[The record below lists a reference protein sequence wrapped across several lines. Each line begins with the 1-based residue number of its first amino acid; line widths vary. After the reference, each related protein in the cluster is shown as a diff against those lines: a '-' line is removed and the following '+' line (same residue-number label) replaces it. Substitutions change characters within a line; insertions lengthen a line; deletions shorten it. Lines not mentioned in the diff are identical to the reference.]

1 MASGLGTATGT
12 ATATATAVDQLLAQ
26 TLQAATNPSHEIVQ
40 KAEAQLREWEHEPGF
55 FPAIARLSVCQ
66 AADSSNRSRAA
77 GPTEAEAGGP
87 GAAAAATTEAEVK
100 VRWMAAVYL
109 KNGVE
114 RYWRPN
120 SRQELPAEQKQQIRD
135 VLVRHYD
142 AEEVPQVGLQVA
154 VLLGRLA
161 RIDYPR
167 YWPELLPTL
176 MEQLQGCRSEAD
188 SQPECARQQRVLLV
202 LHYVLK
208 ALASRRIM
216 PEQRAFEE
224 LGGQIFGY
232 LAWDVWAPLT
242 ARFLQFVR
250 KEEGLALSALQRGY
264 LVMRSMRKLVVYGS
278 AKPYKSTDHMN
289 FVEQLFQRLRQ
300 FLELRY
306 ELRMGS
312 SGSPVTATILVEL
325 ERFVLKMMKT
335 LNELMD
341 RHSVS
346 FARFVPVALD
356 FSFHYVFHEGTALIF
371 DAGDR
376 INFSSF
382 VIQALNMLKGIMLSG
397 NDTISASAHG
407 AAGASLEDELL
418 ASAAQ
423 SHAKFFTAER
433 VTYICEKIVTH
444 YFLLTQQELEEWQ
457 QDPEVYDQDD
467 AGGDAWKYALR
478 PSVETLYFTCFTQHS
493 QVMIQEVLRFVRRAQ
508 QLQLTPESDLK
519 AILLKDAIYNAVGQ
533 AAFHFFNKLD
543 FGAWLTSQLLAELRI
558 EAPNFRILR
567 RRIIWLVGHWVGVQL
582 PRELRPL
589 AYEACLH
596 LLRPVEDMPTR
607 LAAARTLTLLMDD
620 FEFMPEAFHPY
631 FPPVFEALFLLLHEA
646 EECDTKIVVLTTMTL
661 VIEKMSEYIEPQ
673 ALQFIAYLPLLWR
686 ESEEYNLLRC
696 SIMSTLEQLVRT
708 LRDVPESMKPFL
720 YSVIRLSTDL
730 QQHSHVYLIE
740 DGIMLWLAVIGNST
754 VLTPELLALCDHLLP
769 IIEMSSENLRT
780 VLQLIHAYI
789 LLDAQAYLSRYGE
802 GFVAYCV
809 RSFEDIRV
817 EGIIAMLRI
826 FETCLKTDAAMG
838 LRLVRPAL
846 PFVFL
851 QVYLKQEYPMT
862 MGWYLTIVARTLLID
877 QAVFMSVV
885 QELQQTDALAR
896 ILDVWI
902 EMFPMVPD
910 THAEKRKL
918 FCLAFASIF
927 GSNELLLARLPHILQ
942 LVDETL
948 GEVMDKQYSVVEEG
962 AAKTTP
968 RYYDSLVIHDEHEL
982 DEIQQAGHAVVED
995 FHSKVYPSKTYHDD
1009 RHRQLVL
1016 KDPVY
1021 KIPLTEYL
1029 KWQLQSL
1036 QAQLGGQRYE
1046 QLMRSVVPEVLERIT
1061 MYIEQTVPKACVV
1074 CAGSASGNGFES
1086 GPGAASA
1093 DDSLPGGPAESG

>member
-1 MASGLGTATGT
+1 MEMATG
-12 ATATATAVDQLLAQ
+12 AVSGAAAAGAGASVEQLVAQ

-40 KAEAQLREWEHEPGF
+40 KAEAQLREWEQQPGF
-55 FPAIARLSVCQ
+55 FPTIARLSMRRGGGGDVVSSTE
-66 AADSSNRSRAA
+66 DS
-77 GPTEAEAGGP
+77 
-87 GAAAAATTEAEVK
+87 EVK

-120 SRQELPAEQKQQIRD
+120 SRQELPAEQKQQIRE
-135 VLVRHYD
+135 VLLRHYD
-142 AEEVPQVGLQVA
+142 AEEVPQVALQVA

-161 RIDYPR
+161 RTDYPR
-167 YWPELLPTL
+167 FWPDLLPTL
-176 MEQLQGCRSEAD
+176 MKQLQSCGTDGD
-188 SQPECARQQRVLLV
+188 SALQQRILIV

-208 ALASRRIM
+208 ALASRRLM
-216 PEQRAFEE
+216 AEQRAFQE
-224 LGGQIFGY
+224 LGLQIFGY
-232 LAWDVWAPLT
+232 LAWDIWAPLT
-242 ARFLQFVR
+242 TRFLQLVR
-250 KEEGLALSALQRGY
+250 KDEAMALNALQRAY
-264 LVMRSMRKLVVYGS
+264 VVMRSLRKLVVYGC

-300 FLELRY
+300 CLELRY
-306 ELRMGS
+306 ELKVGS
-312 SGSPVTATILVEL
+312 ATPGTATILTEL
-325 ERFVLKMMKT
+325 ERFVIKMMKT
-335 LNELMD
+335 LNELME

-346 FARFVPVALD
+346 FARFVPVALE

-376 INFSSF
+376 INFKNF
-382 VIQALNMLKGIMLSG
+382 AIQALNMLKGIMLSG
-397 NDTISASAHG
+397 NDSISAPPEGGAHI
-407 AAGASLEDELL
+407 EDELL

-423 SHAKFFTAER
+423 SQAKFFTAER

-457 QDPEVYDQDD
+457 QDPEGYDQDD
-467 AGGDAWKYALR
+467 GGGDAWKYALR

-493 QVMIQEVLRFVRRAQ
+493 QVMIPEVLRFVRRAQ

-543 FGAWLTSQLLAELRI
+543 FGAWLTSQLLAELRV
-558 EAPNFRILR
+558 EALNFRILR

-596 LLRPVEDMPTR
+596 LLRPQEDMPTR
-607 LAAARTLTLLMDD
+607 LAAARTLNLLIDD

-631 FPPVFEALFLLLHEA
+631 FPSLFEALFLLLHEA
-646 EECDTKIVVLTTMTL
+646 GECDTKIVVLGTMTL
-661 VIEKMSEYIEPQ
+661 LVEKMSEYIEPQ

-686 ESEEYNLLRC
+686 ESEEHDLLRC
-696 SIMSTLEQLVRT
+696 AIIGTLEQLVRT
-708 LRDVPESMKPFL
+708 IRDVPEPMKPFL
-720 YSVIRLSTDL
+720 YSVIELSTDL
-730 QQHSHVYLIE
+730 QQPSHVYLIE

-754 VLTPELLALCDHLLP
+754 ALTPELLGLCDHLLP

-826 FETCLKTDAAMG
+826 IETCLKTDAALG

-846 PFVFL
+846 PFVFQ
-851 QVYLKQEYPMT
+851 QVCLKQEYPMT

-877 QAVFMSVV
+877 QSVFMSVV
-885 QELQQTDALAR
+885 QQLPQADALAR

-948 GEVMDKQYSVVEEG
+948 GEVMDKQYAATEEG
-962 AAKTTP
+962 ASQATP
-968 RYYDSLVIHDEHEL
+968 RFYDSLVIHDEHEL
-982 DEIQQAGHAVVED
+982 DDLQQQLGSGGGVSEE
-995 FHSKVYPSKTYHDD
+995 FHTKGYPAKTYHDD

-1036 QAQLGGQRYE
+1036 QAQLGSQRYE
-1046 QLMRSVVPEVLERIT
+1046 QVMCSVVPEVRERIT

-1074 CAGSASGNGFES
+1074 CAGSGSGSGAPADRTLSEQVES
-1086 GPGAASA
+1086 G
-1093 DDSLPGGPAESG
+1093 

>member
-1 MASGLGTATGT
+1 MAMATGAA
-12 ATATATAVDQLLAQ
+12 ATVDQLVAE
-26 TLQAATNPSHEIVQ
+26 TLQAATNPSPEIVQ
-40 KAEAQLREWEHEPGF
+40 KAEAQLREWEQQPGF
-55 FPAIARLSVCQ
+55 FPTIARLSMRRQ
-66 AADSSNRSRAA
+66 SRSEADAASD
-77 GPTEAEAGGP
+77 
-87 GAAAAATTEAEVK
+87 AEVK

-135 VLVRHYD
+135 VLIQHYD
-142 AEEVPQVGLQVA
+142 AEEVPQVALQVA

-161 RIDYPR
+161 RTDYPR
-167 YWPELLPTL
+167 FWPDLLPTL
-176 MEQLQGCRSEAD
+176 IKQLQTCRTEAD
-188 SQPECARQQRVLLV
+188 SGAECALQQRILVV

-208 ALASRRIM
+208 ALASRRLM
-216 PEQRAFEE
+216 AEQRAFEE
-224 LGGQIFGY
+224 VGSQIFSY
-232 LAWDVWAPLT
+232 LAWDIWSPLT

-250 KEEGLALSALQRGY
+250 KEESVALSALQRSY
-264 LVMRSMRKLVVYGS
+264 VVMRSLRKLVVYGC

-289 FVEQLFQRLRQ
+289 FIEQLFQRLRQ
-300 FLELRY
+300 CLELRY
-306 ELRMGS
+306 ELRIGS
-312 SGSPVTATILVEL
+312 VTPVTSTILTEL
-325 ERFVLKMMKT
+325 ERFILKMMKT
-335 LNELMD
+335 LNEVME
-341 RHSVS
+341 RHSIS
-346 FARFVPVALD
+346 FARFVPVALE

-376 INFSSF
+376 MNFSTF
-382 VIQALNMLKGIMLSG
+382 AIQALNMLKGIMLNG
-397 NDTISASAHG
+397 NDTISAPADG
-407 AAGASLEDELL
+407 LPGMSLEDELL
-418 ASAAQ
+418 AGAAQ

-457 QDPEVYDQDD
+457 QDPEGYDQDD
-467 AGGDAWKYALR
+467 GGGDAWKYALR

-493 QVMIQEVLRFVRRAQ
+493 QVMVQEVLRFVRRAQ
-508 QLQLTPESDLK
+508 QLQLTADSDLK

-567 RRIIWLVGHWVGVQL
+567 RRIIWLVGNWVGVQL
-582 PRELRPL
+582 PRELRPV

-596 LLRPVEDMPTR
+596 LLRRQEDMPTR
-607 LAAARTLTLLMDD
+607 LAAARTLNLLIDD

-631 FPPVFEALFLLLHEA
+631 FPSLFEALFMLLHEA
-646 EECDTKIVVLTTMTL
+646 EECDTKIVVLGTMTL
-661 VIEKMSEYIEPQ
+661 LVEKMSEYIEPQ
-673 ALQFIAYLPLLWR
+673 ALQFIAYLPMLWR
-686 ESEEYNLLRC
+686 ESEEYDLLRC
-696 SIMSTLEQLVRT
+696 AIIGTLEQLVRT
-708 LRDVPESMKPFL
+708 IRDVPEPMKPFL
-720 YSVIRLSTDL
+720 YSVIKLSTDL

-754 VLTPELLALCDHLLP
+754 ALTPELLALCDHLLP
-769 IIEMSSENLRT
+769 IIEMSSENMRT

-802 GFVAYCV
+802 SFVAFCV

-846 PFVFL
+846 PFVFQ
-851 QVYLKQEYPMT
+851 QVCLKQEYPMT

-877 QAVFMSVV
+877 QTVFMSVV
-885 QELQQTDALAR
+885 QELTQADALAR

-948 GEVMDKQYSVVEEG
+948 GEVMDKQYAVAEEG

-968 RYYDSLVIHDEHEL
+968 RFYDSLVIHDEHEL
-982 DEIQQAGHAVVED
+982 DDLQQQLGSGGED
-995 FHSKVYPSKTYHDD
+995 FHSKGYSAKTYHDD

-1036 QAQLGGQRYE
+1036 QAQLGAQRYE

-1074 CAGSASGNGFES
+1074 CAGSSGSGNGFEYGS
-1086 GPGAASA
+1086 GVPSA
-1093 DDSLPGGPAESG
+1093 DDTLAGGSVESG

>member
-1 MASGLGTATGT
+1 MAMATGAASGA
-12 ATATATAVDQLLAQ
+12 AAAVAGASVEQLVAQ

-40 KAEAQLREWEHEPGF
+40 KAEAQLREWEQQPGF
-55 FPAIARLSVCQ
+55 FPTIARLSMRRGGGGGEGVSSTE
-66 AADSSNRSRAA
+66 DS
-77 GPTEAEAGGP
+77 
-87 GAAAAATTEAEVK
+87 EVK

-120 SRQELPAEQKQQIRD
+120 SRQELPAEQKQQIRE
-135 VLVRHYD
+135 VLLRHYD
-142 AEEVPQVGLQVA
+142 AEEVPQVALQIA

-161 RIDYPR
+161 RTDYPR
-167 YWPELLPTL
+167 FWPELLPTL
-176 MEQLQGCRSEAD
+176 MKQLQSCSTDGD
-188 SQPECARQQRVLLV
+188 SALQQRILIV

-208 ALASRRIM
+208 ALASRRLM
-216 PEQRAFEE
+216 AEQRAFEE
-224 LGGQIFGY
+224 LGSQIFAY
-232 LAWDVWAPLT
+232 LAWDIWAPLT
-242 ARFLQFVR
+242 TRFLQLVR
-250 KEEGLALSALQRGY
+250 KEQAMALNALQRAY
-264 LVMRSMRKLVVYGS
+264 VVMRSLRKLVVYGC

-300 FLELRY
+300 CLELRY
-306 ELRMGS
+306 ELKMGS
-312 SGSPVTATILVEL
+312 ATPGTATILTEL
-325 ERFVLKMMKT
+325 ERFVIKMMKT
-335 LNELMD
+335 LNELME

-346 FARFVPVALD
+346 FARFVPVALE

-376 INFSSF
+376 INFKNF
-382 VIQALNMLKGIMLSG
+382 AIQALNMLKGIMLSG
-397 NDTISASAHG
+397 NDSISAPPEG
-407 AAGASLEDELL
+407 GASIEDELL

-457 QDPEVYDQDD
+457 QDPEGYDFLP
-467 AGGDAWKYALR
+467 GSL
-478 PSVETLYFTCFTQHS
+478 S
-493 QVMIQEVLRFVRRAQ
+493 
-508 QLQLTPESDLK
+508 
-519 AILLKDAIYNAVGQ
+519 
-533 AAFHFFNKLD
+533 
-543 FGAWLTSQLLAELRI
+543 
-558 EAPNFRILR
+558 PNIFSSL
-567 RRIIWLVGHWVGVQL
+567 
-582 PRELRPL
+582 
-589 AYEACLH
+589 
-596 LLRPVEDMPTR
+596 
-607 LAAARTLTLLMDD
+607 
-620 FEFMPEAFHPY
+620 
-631 FPPVFEALFLLLHEA
+631 FEALFLLLHEA
-646 EECDTKIVVLTTMTL
+646 GECDTKIVVLGTMTL
-661 VIEKMSEYIEPQ
+661 LVEKMSEYIEPQ

-686 ESEEYNLLRC
+686 ESEEYDLLRC
-696 SIMSTLEQLVRT
+696 AIIGTLEQLVRT
-708 LRDVPESMKPFL
+708 IRDVPEPMKPFL
-720 YSVIRLSTDL
+720 YSVIELSTDL

-754 VLTPELLALCDHLLP
+754 ALTPELLALCDHLLP

-846 PFVFL
+846 PFVFQ
-851 QVYLKQEYPMT
+851 QVCLKQEYPMT

-877 QAVFMSVV
+877 QSVFMSVV
-885 QELQQTDALAR
+885 QQLPQADALAR

-948 GEVMDKQYSVVEEG
+948 GEVMDKQYAATDEG
-962 AAKTTP
+962 ASKTTP
-968 RYYDSLVIHDEHEL
+968 RFYDSLVIHDEHEL
-982 DEIQQAGHAVVED
+982 DELQQQLGSGGGVSED
-995 FHSKVYPSKTYHDD
+995 FHTKGYPAKTYHDD

-1036 QAQLGGQRYE
+1036 QAQLGSQRYE
-1046 QLMRSVVPEVLERIT
+1046 QVMCSVVPEVLERIT

-1074 CAGSASGNGFES
+1074 CAGSGSGSGSGAPADETLSEQVES
-1086 GPGAASA
+1086 G
-1093 DDSLPGGPAESG
+1093 

>member
-1 MASGLGTATGT
+1 MATAMATG
-12 ATATATAVDQLLAQ
+12 AAAAAGAGAGASVEQLVAQ

-40 KAEAQLREWEHEPGF
+40 KAEAQLREWEQQPGF
-55 FPAIARLSVCQ
+55 FPTIARLSMRRSSCSSG
-66 AADSSNRSRAA
+66 ADSTQDS
-77 GPTEAEAGGP
+77 
-87 GAAAAATTEAEVK
+87 EVK

-120 SRQELPAEQKQQIRD
+120 SRQELPAEQKQQIRE
-135 VLVRHYD
+135 VLLRHYD
-142 AEEVPQVGLQVA
+142 AEEVPQVALQIA

-161 RIDYPR
+161 RTDYPR
-167 YWPELLPTL
+167 FWPELLPTL
-176 MEQLQGCRSEAD
+176 MKQLQACSADREA
-188 SQPECARQQRVLLV
+188 ALQQRILLV

-208 ALASRRIM
+208 ALASRRLM
-216 PEQRAFEE
+216 AEQRYFEE
-224 LGGQIFGY
+224 LGSQIFGY
-232 LAWDVWAPLT
+232 LAWEIWAPLT
-242 ARFLQFVR
+242 GRFFELVR
-250 KEEGLALSALQRGY
+250 KEEALALSALQRAY
-264 LVMRSMRKLVVYGS
+264 VVMRSLRKLVVYGCS
-278 AKPYKSTDHMN
+278 KPYKSTDHMN

-300 FLELRY
+300 CLELRY

-312 SGSPVTATILVEL
+312 NSPGTAAILTEL

-346 FARFVPVALD
+346 FARFVPVALE

-376 INFSSF
+376 INFGNF
-382 VIQALNMLKGIMLSG
+382 AIQALNMLKGIMLSG
-397 NDTISASAHG
+397 NDSISAPPEG
-407 AAGASLEDELL
+407 AAGVSIEDELL
-418 ASAAQ
+418 AGAAQ

-433 VTYICEKIVTH
+433 ITYICEKIVTH

-457 QDPEVYDQDD
+457 QDPEGYDQDD
-467 AGGDAWKYALR
+467 GGGDAWKYALR

-493 QVMIQEVLRFVRRAQ
+493 AVMIQEVLRFVRRAQ

-543 FGAWLTSQLLAELRI
+543 FGAWLTSQLLAELRV

-596 LLRPVEDMPTR
+596 LLRPQEDMPTR
-607 LAAARTLTLLMDD
+607 LAAARTLNLLIDD

-631 FPPVFEALFLLLHEA
+631 FPSLFEALFLLLHEA
-646 EECDTKIVVLTTMTL
+646 GECDTKIVVLGTMTL
-661 VIEKMSEYIEPQ
+661 LVEKMSEYIEPQ

-686 ESEEYNLLRC
+686 ESEEYDLLRC
-696 SIMSTLEQLVRT
+696 AIIGTLEQLVRT
-708 LRDVPESMKPFL
+708 IRDVPEPMKPFL
-720 YSVIRLSTDL
+720 YSVIELSTDL

-754 VLTPELLALCDHLLP
+754 ALTPELLKLCDHLLP

-802 GFVAYCV
+802 GFVTYCV

-826 FETCLKTDAAMG
+826 FETCLKTDATMG

-846 PFVFL
+846 PFVFQ
-851 QVYLKQEYPMT
+851 QVYIKQDYPMT

-885 QELQQTDALAR
+885 QELPQADALER

-948 GEVMDKQYSVVEEG
+948 GEVMDKQYAAVEEG
-962 AAKTTP
+962 ATKTTP

-982 DEIQQAGHAVVED
+982 DELQQQLGSED
-995 FHSKVYPSKTYHDD
+995 FHAKGYPAKTYHDD

-1029 KWQLQSL
+1029 KYQLQSL

-1046 QLMRSVVPEVLERIT
+1046 QLLCSVVPEVLERIT

-1074 CAGSASGNGFES
+1074 CPGS
-1086 GPGAASA
+1086 GPGSGSGTTA
-1093 DDSLPGGPAESG
+1093 DETLTEQIESG

>member
-1 MASGLGTATGT
+1 MAMATGT
-12 ATATATAVDQLLAQ
+12 ATTTTAVEQLVAQ

-40 KAEAQLREWEHEPGF
+40 KAEAQLSEWEQQPGF
-55 FPAIARLSVCQ
+55 FPTIARLSVKL
-66 AADSSNRSRAA
+66 
-77 GPTEAEAGGP
+77 P
-87 GAAAAATTEAEVK
+87 GSAQGSAVDAEVALK

-109 KNGVE
+109 KNGIE

-135 VLVRHYD
+135 VLLQHYD
-142 AEEVPQVGLQVA
+142 AEEVPQVALQVA
-154 VLLGRLA
+154 VLFGRLA
-161 RIDYPR
+161 RTDYPR
-167 YWPELLPTL
+167 FWPDLLPTL
-176 MEQLQGCRSEAD
+176 MKQLQACSSETDA
-188 SQPECARQQRVLLV
+188 ALQQRILLV
-202 LHYVLK
+202 LHYVIK
-208 ALASRRIM
+208 ALASRRLM
-216 PEQRAFEE
+216 AEQRAFEE
-224 LGGQIFGY
+224 LGSQIFSY
-232 LAWDVWAPLT
+232 LAWDIWATLT
-242 ARFLQFVR
+242 GRFLQQV
-250 KEEGLALSALQRGY
+250 KSGEEAQALSALQRAY
-264 LVMRSMRKLVVYGS
+264 IVMRSLRKLIVYGCS
-278 AKPYKSTDHMN
+278 KPYKSTDHMN

-300 FLELRY
+300 CLELRY
-306 ELRMGS
+306 ELRMGPGPARAS
-312 SGSPVTATILVEL
+312 QLISEL
-325 ERFVLKMMKT
+325 ERFILKMMKA
-335 LNELMD
+335 LNELVE
-341 RHSVS
+341 RHSIS
-346 FARFVPVALD
+346 FARFVSVALE

-376 INFSSF
+376 INFTNF
-382 VIQALNMLKGIMLSG
+382 AIQALNMLKGIMLSG
-397 NDTISASAHG
+397 NDSICAPAATELATGTG
-407 AAGASLEDELL
+407 AGSSLEDELL
-418 ASAAQ
+418 ATAAQ
-423 SHAKFFTAER
+423 SNAKFFTVER

-457 QDPEVYDQDD
+457 QDLEDYDQDD
-467 AGGDAWKYALR
+467 GGGDAWKYALR

-493 QVMIQEVLRFVRRAQ
+493 TVMIGEVLKFVRRAQ
-508 QLQLTPESDLK
+508 QLQLSPDSDLK

-533 AAFHFFNKLD
+533 AAFHFFNQLD
-543 FGAWLTSQLLAELRI
+543 FGSWLTSQLLAELRI

-567 RRIIWLVGHWVGVQL
+567 RRIIWMVGHWVGAQL

-596 LLRPVEDMPTR
+596 LLRPQEDMPTR
-607 LAAARTLTLLMDD
+607 LAAARTMKLLLDD

-631 FPPVFEALFLLLHEA
+631 FSPLFEALFLLLHEA
-646 EECDTKIVVLTTMTL
+646 GECDTKIVVLGTMTL
-661 VIEKMSEYIEPQ
+661 LVEKMSEYIEPQ

-686 ESEEYNLLRC
+686 ESEKYDILRC
-696 SIMSTLEQLVRT
+696 AIIGTLEQLVRT
-708 LRDVPESMKPFL
+708 IRDVPEPMKPFL
-720 YSVIRLSTDL
+720 YCVIRLSTDL
-730 QQHSHVYLIE
+730 QQYSHVYLIE

-769 IIEMSSENLRT
+769 IIEKSSENLRT

-802 GFVAYCV
+802 AFVDYCR

-826 FETCLKTDAAMG
+826 FETCLKTDASMG

-846 PFVFL
+846 PFVFQ
-851 QVYLKQEYPMT
+851 QVCLKQEYPMT

-885 QELQQTDALAR
+885 QQLPHTDALAR

-927 GSNELLLARLPHILQ
+927 GNNDLLLARLPHILQ

-948 GEVMDKQYSVVEEG
+948 GEVMDKQFAVAEDG
-962 AAKTTP
+962 AARTTP

-982 DEIQQAGHAVVED
+982 DELQQQLCTED
-995 FHSKVYPSKTYHDD
+995 FHSKGYPAKTYHDD

-1029 KWQLQSL
+1029 KWQLQAL
-1036 QAQLGGQRYE
+1036 QSQLGSTRYE
-1046 QLMRSVVPEVLERIT
+1046 QLLRSVVPEVLERIT

-1074 CAGSASGNGFES
+1074 CAGGGGGDGSGAEAPNEAEPVES
-1086 GPGAASA
+1086 G
-1093 DDSLPGGPAESG
+1093 

>member
-1 MASGLGTATGT
+1 MALATGAA
-12 ATATATAVDQLLAQ
+12 ATVDQLVAE

-40 KAEAQLREWEHEPGF
+40 KAEAQLREWEQQPGF
-55 FPAIARLSVCQ
+55 FPTIARLSMRRQSRSAVD
-66 AADSSNRSRAA
+66 AASD
-77 GPTEAEAGGP
+77 
-87 GAAAAATTEAEVK
+87 AEVK

-135 VLVRHYD
+135 VLIQHYD
-142 AEEVPQVGLQVA
+142 AEEVPQVALQVA

-161 RIDYPR
+161 RTDYPR
-167 YWPELLPTL
+167 FWPDLLPTL
-176 MEQLQGCRSEAD
+176 IKQLQACRSEAE
-188 SQPECARQQRVLLV
+188 SGAECALQQRILLV

-208 ALASRRIM
+208 ALASRRLM
-216 PEQRAFEE
+216 AEQRAFEE
-224 LGGQIFGY
+224 VGSQIFSY
-232 LAWDVWAPLT
+232 LAWDIWAPLT

-250 KEEGLALSALQRGY
+250 KEESVALSALQRCY
-264 LVMRSMRKLVVYGS
+264 VVMRSLRKLVVYGC

-300 FLELRY
+300 CLELRY

-312 SGSPVTATILVEL
+312 MTPVTSSILTEL
-325 ERFVLKMMKT
+325 ERFILKMMKT
-335 LNELMD
+335 LNELME
-341 RHSVS
+341 RHSIS
-346 FARFVPVALD
+346 FARFVPVALE

-376 INFSSF
+376 MNFSTF
-382 VIQALNMLKGIMLSG
+382 AIQALNMLKGIMLSG
-397 NDTISASAHG
+397 NDTISAPADGLSG
-407 AAGASLEDELL
+407 MSLEDELL
-418 ASAAQ
+418 AGAAQ

-457 QDPEVYDQDD
+457 QDPEGYDQDD
-467 AGGDAWKYALR
+467 GGGDAWKYALR

-508 QLQLTPESDLK
+508 QLQLSADSDLK

-543 FGAWLTSQLLAELRI
+543 FGAWLTSQLLAELRV

-596 LLRPVEDMPTR
+596 LLRRQEDMPTR
-607 LAAARTLTLLMDD
+607 LAAARTLNLLIDD

-631 FPPVFEALFLLLHEA
+631 FPSLFEALFMLLHQA
-646 EECDTKIVVLTTMTL
+646 EECDTKIVVLGTMTL
-661 VIEKMSEYIEPQ
+661 LVEKMSEYIEPQ
-673 ALQFIAYLPLLWR
+673 ALQFIAYLPMLWR
-686 ESEEYNLLRC
+686 ESEEYDLLRC
-696 SIMSTLEQLVRT
+696 AIIGTLEQLVRT
-708 LRDVPESMKPFL
+708 IRDVPEPMKPFL
-720 YSVIRLSTDL
+720 YSVIKLSTDL

-754 VLTPELLALCDHLLP
+754 ALTPELLALCDHLLP

-802 GFVAYCV
+802 SFVAYCV

-838 LRLVRPAL
+838 LRLVQPAL
-846 PFVFL
+846 PFVFQ
-851 QVYLKQEYPMT
+851 QVCLKQEYPMT

-877 QAVFMSVV
+877 QTVFMSVV
-885 QELQQTDALAR
+885 QELPQADALAR

-948 GEVMDKQYSVVEEG
+948 GEVMDKQYAVAEEG

-968 RYYDSLVIHDEHEL
+968 RFYDSLVIHDEHEL
-982 DEIQQAGHAVVED
+982 DDLQQQLGSGGGED
-995 FHSKVYPSKTYHDD
+995 FHSKGYSAKTYHDD

-1036 QAQLGGQRYE
+1036 QVQLGAQRYE

-1074 CAGSASGNGFES
+1074 CAGSSGTGNGFEYGS
-1086 GPGAASA
+1086 GATSA
-1093 DDSLPGGPAESG
+1093 DDTLAGGSVESG

>member
-1 MASGLGTATGT
+1 MAMATG
-12 ATATATAVDQLLAQ
+12 AGSGAAAGAGASVEQLVAQ

-40 KAEAQLREWEHEPGF
+40 KAEAQLREWEQQPGF
-55 FPAIARLSVCQ
+55 FPTIARLSMRRSGGCGDAQ
-66 AADSSNRSRAA
+66 HGGTSSTEDS
-77 GPTEAEAGGP
+77 
-87 GAAAAATTEAEVK
+87 EVK

-120 SRQELPAEQKQQIRD
+120 SRQELPAEQKQQIRE
-135 VLVRHYD
+135 VLLRHYD
-142 AEEVPQVGLQVA
+142 AEEVPQVALQIA

-161 RIDYPR
+161 RTDYPR
-167 YWPELLPTL
+167 FWPELLPTL
-176 MEQLQGCRSEAD
+176 MKQLQACGTDGESAL
-188 SQPECARQQRVLLV
+188 QQRILIV

-208 ALASRRIM
+208 ALASRRLM
-216 PEQRAFEE
+216 AEQRAFEE
-224 LGGQIFGY
+224 LGSQIFGY
-232 LAWDVWAPLT
+232 LAWDIWAPLT
-242 ARFLQFVR
+242 ARFLQHVR
-250 KEEGLALSALQRGY
+250 KEEALALNALQRAY
-264 LVMRSMRKLVVYGS
+264 VVMRSLRKLVVYGC

-300 FLELRY
+300 CLELRY

-312 SGSPVTATILVEL
+312 GTPGTATILTEL
-325 ERFVLKMMKT
+325 ERFVIKMMKT
-335 LNELMD
+335 LNELME

-346 FARFVPVALD
+346 FARFVPVALE

-376 INFSSF
+376 INFSNF
-382 VIQALNMLKGIMLSG
+382 AIQALNMLKGIMLSG
-397 NDTISASAHG
+397 NDSISAPPEG
-407 AAGASLEDELL
+407 GASIEDELL

-457 QDPEVYDQDD
+457 RDPEGYDQDD
-467 AGGDAWKYALR
+467 GGGDAWKYALR

-543 FGAWLTSQLLAELRI
+543 FGAWLTSQLLAELRV

-596 LLRPVEDMPTR
+596 LLRPQEDMPTR
-607 LAAARTLTLLMDD
+607 LASARTLNLLIDD

-631 FPPVFEALFLLLHEA
+631 FPSLFEALFLLLHEA
-646 EECDTKIVVLTTMTL
+646 AECDTKIVVLGTMTL
-661 VIEKMSEYIEPQ
+661 LVEKMSEYIEPQ

-686 ESEEYNLLRC
+686 ESEEYDLLRC
-696 SIMSTLEQLVRT
+696 AIIGTLEQLVRT
-708 LRDVPESMKPFL
+708 IRDVPEPMKPFL
-720 YSVIRLSTDL
+720 YSVIELSTDL
-730 QQHSHVYLIE
+730 QQPSHVYLIE

-754 VLTPELLALCDHLLP
+754 ALTPELLALCDHLLP

-809 RSFEDIRV
+809 RSFDDIRV

-846 PFVFL
+846 PFVFQ
-851 QVYLKQEYPMT
+851 QVCLKQEYPMT

-877 QAVFMSVV
+877 QAVFTSVV
-885 QELQQTDALAR
+885 QQLPQSDALAR

-948 GEVMDKQYSVVEEG
+948 GEVMDKQYAAAEEG
-962 AAKTTP
+962 ASKTTP
-968 RYYDSLVIHDEHEL
+968 RFYDSLVIHDEHEL
-982 DEIQQAGHAVVED
+982 DDLQQTLGSGGGVIED
-995 FHSKVYPSKTYHDD
+995 FHAKGYPAKTYHDD

-1029 KWQLQSL
+1029 KWHLQSL
-1036 QAQLGGQRYE
+1036 QAQLGSQRYE
-1046 QLMRSVVPEVLERIT
+1046 QLMCSVVPEVLERIT

-1074 CAGSASGNGFES
+1074 CAGSGSGSGAPADETLSEQVES
-1086 GPGAASA
+1086 G
-1093 DDSLPGGPAESG
+1093 